1 MKKSLFIIGAIIIAI
16 LANIT
21 IVKASSTPTVSLK
34 TSSSQVKPGDT
45 FTVTISVTCED
56 GINGIDTTY
65 SYDENKLEY
74 VSGSVAN
81 TNNWSSLSSDNQI
94 TVICN
99 STSKITSADVYVLTF
114 KVKDSATIGDI
125 AKINTTDILVDSD
138 ASSNSE
144 STISAKTA
152 SVTIAKTTEESGN
165 NGSGTEGDNSGT
177 EGDNTDNS
185 GTGAAGGSSTNG
197 GSTGTTSQPGTSTS
211 SKGSSTVQ
219 DNTKTSNSKLPKTGM
234 GIVPTII
241 IAQILLIAIS
251 YITYRGLKKYRDVK

>member
-114 KVKDSATIGDI
+114 KVKDSATIGDT

-152 SVTIAKTTEESGN
+152 SVTIAKNTEESGN
-165 NGSGTEGDNSGT
+165 NGSGTEGDN
-177 EGDNTDNS
+177 TDNS
-185 GTGAAGGSSTNG
+185 GTGTAGGSSTNG